1 MYTEYLLNRGR
12 RGNFI
17 SLSKFTRFLLLS
29 RANESIKKV
38 VNIFVKKERNKCRRN
53 CFTDSVIKTLTKK
66 ILTASLIDKIFFPIL
81 IRKYNAFSSR
91 DTTICETK
99 YEQKYD
105 QFKTLKLLFTFLP
118 KGEAL
123 SSWGRINILDLCEKE
138 RKVYEIPS
146 SSFLINR
153 HESIKMS

>member
-1 MYTEYLLNRGR
+1 MYIEYLLNRGR

-105 QFKTLKLLFTFLP
+105 QFKTLKV
-118 KGEAL
+118 EAFVYI
-123 SSWGRINILDLCEKE
+123 SSQRWSLIFV
-138 RKVYEIPS
+138 RKNKYS
-146 SSFLINR
+146 RSMWKRKKSLWN
-153 HESIKMS
+153 SIIIVPY

>member
-105 QFKTLKLLFTFLP
+105 QFKTLKV
-118 KGEAL
+118 EAFVYICSQRWSL
-123 SSWGRINILDLCEKE
+123 IFV
-138 RKVYEIPS
+138 RKNKYS
-146 SSFLINR
+146 RSMWKRKRKKSLWN
-153 HESIKMS
+153 SIIIVPY

>member
-1 MYTEYLLNRGR
+1 MYTECLLNRGR

-53 CFTDSVIKTLTKK
+53 CFTDSVTKTLTKK
-66 ILTASLIDKIFFPIL
+66 ILGVSFIDRIFFPIL

-105 QFKTLKLLFTFLP
+105 QFKTLKV
-118 KGEAL
+118 EAFVYI
-123 SSWGRINILDLCEKE
+123 SSQRWSLIFV
-138 RKVYEIPS
+138 RKNKYSRSVWKRKRKKS
-146 SSFLINR
+146 LWN
-153 HESIKMS
+153 SIIIVPY